1 MSKMKD
7 EALEIAEKERMMREA
22 GLTKET
28 LDKIQSWINN
38 ANKKGESND

>member
-1 MSKMKD
+1 MKD
-7 EALEIAEKERMMREA
+7 EALEIVEKERMMREA

-38 ANKKGESND
+38 ASKKGESND

>member
-7 EALEIAEKERMMREA
+7 EFLNIAEKERMMREA

-28 LDKIQSWINN
+28 LDKIQAWIEKSS
-38 ANKKGESND
+38 KKGEPND

>member
-7 EALEIAEKERMMREA
+7 EALEIVEKERMMREA

-38 ANKKGESND
+38 ASKKGESND